1 MLDAAPQT
9 RFNPLQLAGTAKLAD
24 DRWAATVRASTP
36 AGKPVMDVVLRHD
49 TRTAEGGL
57 TLDTGPLVFAAG
69 GLQPTQL
76 SPLTQALGSPAVGEA
91 NFVGRMDWTPQGV
104 TSGGT
109 LSIPDLDF
117 VSAAGKVSG
126 LKGVIAF
133 TSLAPLVA
141 APGQTLSVAR
151 LEAVVPVTSLTGTFG
166 LDDKALTITG
176 GAAEVG
182 GGRVRLESLRV
193 PLASDTAMVGVLAF
207 DGVQLHDVVEASP
220 FGDRVELD
228 AKVSGRV
235 PFQSQAG
242 KVRIEGAELHAI
254 QAGRLSI
261 NRQALTGVAATGS
274 VSAPAGPP
282 APVAPNDTFTDFAY
296 QAMENLAFDKLDASI
311 ASRDDT
317 RLGVLAHI
325 VGRHDPPQRQEI
337 KLSLFDLLG
346 RKFLNRPLP
355 LPSNTG
361 VDLTLDTTLNL
372 DDLLGDYADYQRLRS
387 SPSVQPAA
395 AKTETKSLETPR

>member
-1 MLDAAPQT
+1 
-9 RFNPLQLAGTAKLAD
+9 F
-24 DRWAATVRASTP
+24 V
-36 AGKPVMDVVLRHD
+36 
-49 TRTAEGGL
+49 
-57 TLDTGPLVFAAG
+57 AG

-76 SPLTQALGSPAVGEA
+76 SPLAQALGPPAVGEA
-91 NFVGRMDWTPQGV
+91 KFVGRMDWTPQGV

-109 LSIPDLDF
+109 LSVPDLDF

-151 LEAVVPVTSLTGTFG
+151 LDAVVPVTGLTGTFG

-193 PLASDTAMVGVLAF
+193 PLASDAAMVGVLAF

-282 APVAPNDTFTDFAY
+282 APVAANDTFTDFAY

-311 ASRDDT
+311 ASRDDK

-395 AKTETKSLETPR
+395 AKTETKPLETPR